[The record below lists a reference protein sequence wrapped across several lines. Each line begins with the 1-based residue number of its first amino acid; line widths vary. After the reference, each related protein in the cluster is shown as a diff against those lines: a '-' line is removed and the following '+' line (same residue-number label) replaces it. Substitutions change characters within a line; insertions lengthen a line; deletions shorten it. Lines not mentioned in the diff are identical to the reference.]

1 MNPESENTAGLLA
14 EFQHSAD
21 LMAAATELRNRGF
34 IAMDAFT
41 PFPVA
46 GLPEALGRR
55 PSVLPWWV
63 LCGGLL
69 GGGGMYLLAWWVSV
83 VAYPL
88 NIGGRPLHSWPS
100 FIPPTFEALVL
111 GAAFG
116 AIAGVLYLCGL
127 PRLHHPVFEI
137 GRFRAASTDA
147 FFLWVPNPQSDSV
160 SDVRTQLQSLSP
172 VQIWEVPRSV
182 Q

>member
-1 MNPESENTAGLLA
+1 MNSDSEKTAGLLA
-14 EFQHSAD
+14 EFQDSSD
-21 LMAAATELRNRGF
+21 LIAAATDLRNQSL

-46 GLPEALGRR
+46 GLAHALGRK
-55 PSVLPWWV
+55 PSALPWWV
-63 LCGGLL
+63 LFGGLL
-69 GGGGMYLLAWWVSV
+69 GGGSMYLLAWWVSV

-88 NIGGRPLHSWPS
+88 NIGGRPLRSWPS

-127 PRLHHPVFEI
+127 PRLHHPVFEVE
-137 GRFRAASTDA
+137 RFRAASTDA
-147 FFLWVPNPQSDSV
+147 FSLWIPNPQRDALSE
-160 SDVRTQLQSLSP
+160 VRKQLQSQSP
-172 VQIWEVPRSV
+172 AEIWEVPRSV
-182 Q
+182 